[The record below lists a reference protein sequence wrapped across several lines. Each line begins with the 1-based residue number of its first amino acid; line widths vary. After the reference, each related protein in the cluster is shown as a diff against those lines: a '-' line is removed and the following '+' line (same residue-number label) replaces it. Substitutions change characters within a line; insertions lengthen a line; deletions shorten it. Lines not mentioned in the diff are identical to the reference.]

1 MRWPSLEE
9 HALGFGSRNLP
20 LQQGLWEE
28 GAEDSG
34 RGVTSGKQD
43 VL

>member
-20 LQQGLWEE
+20 LQQGLWGE
-28 GAEDSG
+28 GEDSG